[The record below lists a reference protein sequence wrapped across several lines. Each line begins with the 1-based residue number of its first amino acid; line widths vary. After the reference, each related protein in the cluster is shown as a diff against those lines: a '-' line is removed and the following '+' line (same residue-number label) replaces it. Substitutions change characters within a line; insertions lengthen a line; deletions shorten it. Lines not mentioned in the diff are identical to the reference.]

1 MADGRFRVRLGSVT
15 ISAGILIAAAAAMWL
30 FGECRYNEGARD
42 QELKAAGDTVDR
54 HRARLVAQILEL
66 ESKVRRDSV
75 AHAAALSAAASSTA
89 AARQHSDSLEAAL
102 KKKGPLPADV
112 RETIDALHGTI
123 DAQAKEL
130 AQKDRTILFW
140 QGVAAER
147 GAQRDSAAAQRDEY
161 KRQRDQWQRRARPRC
176 GADVGV
182 GYGATT
188 HQVDGWVGY
197 GCRIPL
203 PRIPFL

>member
-1 MADGRFRVRLGSVT
+1 MRLAGKVT
-15 ISAGILIAAAAAMWL
+15 ISAGVLIAAAAAVWL
-30 FGECRYNEGARD
+30 FGECRYSEGAHD

-54 HRARLVAQILEL
+54 HRSRLVARILEL
-66 ESKVRRDSV
+66 ESKVRRDSM
-75 AHAAALSAAASSTA
+75 AHAAALGVAATSTA
-89 AARQHSDSLEAAL
+89 AARRRSDSLEAAL
-102 KKKGPLPADV
+102 KKKGALPADV
-112 RETIDALHGTI
+112 EETIDALHGTI

-130 AQKDRTILFW
+130 AQKDRTIVFW

-147 GAQRDSAAAQRDEY
+147 AAQRDSVSTQRDEY

-176 GADVGV
+176 GADAGV